1 MKILVPYLIVVSF
14 FSLLACSR
22 QVNKTS
28 PQTQVE
34 IVVSKALNPVCYY
47 SNYRAALGSGKGM
60 LFKIALQSEE
70 IIAVDSIIIGGKQMN
85 FTFNKNNATQLE
97 INYLVTRPEP
107 NEANPNPKIPADPII
122 DEQAFNPAYLVI
134 RTTKQTTEKLPI
146 AQFIKATN

>member
-1 MKILVPYLIVVSF
+1 MKILLPYLFVFTFLGLVS
-14 FSLLACSR
+14 CSR

-34 IVVSKALNPVCYY
+34 VVVTNTLNPICYY
-47 SNYRAALGSGKGM
+47 SNYKAAMGSGKGM
-60 LFKIALQSEE
+60 LFKIELQSEQLM
-70 IIAVDSIIIGGKQMN
+70 AVDSVIIGGKQMN
-85 FTFNKNNATQLE
+85 FTFNKNNDTQLE

-107 NEANPNPKIPADPII
+107 NEADPNPKIPADPII

-146 AQFIKATN
+146 VQFIKATN